1 MSWWKQE
8 QQDCIEEDLEV
19 NSESSVSIVGSS
31 NEATSVKGHL
41 ESRMVSFSWELFYS
55 LVIQL
60 SQECTHKLVTS
71 VQSCTT
77 RLFPNIRKK
86 SCSIHSGD

>member
-41 ESRMVSFSWELFYS
+41 ASRMVSFSWELCFT
-55 LVIQL
+55 LCL
-60 SQECTHKLVTS
+60 SS
-71 VQSCTT
+71 
-77 RLFPNIRKK
+77 
-86 SCSIHSGD
+86 

>member
-31 NEATSVKGHL
+31 NEATSVTPLMWHG
-41 ESRMVSFSWELFYS
+41 F
-55 LVIQL
+55 
-60 SQECTHKLVTS
+60 T
-71 VQSCTT
+71 
-77 RLFPNIRKK
+77 
-86 SCSIHSGD
+86 IHMERY